1 MSSLSPR
8 VAIAI
13 AVAVVLPATVLAI
26 SQFALVP
33 VDTASWNQFRQ
44 HPSFERRSGEPAK
57 RAHVEMPRQ
66 HSNAPTAGRRFI
78 FSKEL
83 KIPLAPVRRGPQI
96 LEPVGQR
103 LPNSRVFALTDD
115 PFADVASSDQVR
127 AVESNSAAVIS
138 QVKSPDRSRRVR
150 SVTIEPTAVRDSMNH
165 PGSINSVLAV
175 PCQPADVAI
184 SVPTPCIE
192 FDLFSNLSNRIF
204 PQFP

>member
-13 AVAVVLPATVLAI
+13 AVAVVLPGTILAI
-26 SQFALVP
+26 SQLALVP
-33 VDTASWNQFRQ
+33 VDTAGFQQRTLFDNTR
-44 HPSFERRSGEPAK
+44 GEPAK
-57 RAHVEMPRQ
+57 CAHIEMPRQ
-66 HSNAPTAGRRFI
+66 HSNAPAAGRRFI

-83 KIPLAPVRRGPQI
+83 KVPFAPVRRGPQI
-96 LEPVGQR
+96 LEPAGQR

-138 QVKSPDRSRRVR
+138 QVKTPDRSRRVH
-150 SVTIEPTAVRDSMNH
+150 SVTIEPIAVRDSMNH
-165 PGSINSVLAV
+165 PGSIDSVLAV
-175 PCQPADVAI
+175 PCQPADAAI

>member
-1 MSSLSPR
+1 MSGDRMHDSHGRKRERFEQP
-8 VAIAI
+8 IE
-13 AVAVVLPATVLAI
+13 
-26 SQFALVP
+26 LVP
-33 VDTASWNQFRQ
+33 VQFPLAVLAAEPTTPRAINQI
-44 HPSFERRSGEPAK
+44 AK
-57 RAHVEMPRQ
+57 RLQR
-66 HSNAPTAGRRFI
+66 
-78 FSKEL
+78 
-83 KIPLAPVRRGPQI
+83 LAPVRRGPQI
-96 LEPVGQR
+96 LGPVGQR

-165 PGSINSVLAV
+165 PGSIDSVLAV
-175 PCQPADVAI
+175 PCQPADAAI